1 MLANSLTAALDGQN
15 PNQATIINS
24 PNQSEVNQKIVIKEE
39 DHQETNMYEPVT
51 CDDCNEVTVPRHQI
65 NHHKNESCF
74 AKEKSIS
81 EYSLNDTNELKECV
95 KALIAKVAKLEKEKV
110 DSDTLLTHLRR
121 KADKKA
127 NDQLLYLLVNDFD
140 AARDQINK

>member
-1 MLANSLTAALDGQN
+1 MLANSLTAALDGQA
-15 PNQATIINS
+15 PNQINMS
-24 PNQSEVNQKIVIKEE
+24 PIQSEDNKKNIKEE

-74 AKEKSIS
+74 AKVKSIS
-81 EYSLNDTNELKECV
+81 EYSLSDNNELKECV
-95 KALIAKVAKLEKEKV
+95 KGLIAKVAQLEKEKV